1 MRGIQRRGRLLWV
14 RVCELLQV
22 KGHWVSWRR
31 SHHML
36 RRTLCSDYS
45 WVFLRRILR
54 VVSCRSCSLF
64 SHAEQMLSSAVESQ
78 PSPPSLFPSVWTRS
92 CEKGWGC
99 QHLKYPQSHDPDKA
113 NRNPAGIIHLN
124 KILRLAISYSI
135 SNDASAKYA

>member
-1 MRGIQRRGRLLWV
+1 MQR
-14 RVCELLQV
+14 LQL
-22 KGHWVSWRR
+22 GFPS
-31 SHHML
+31 SHF
-36 RRTLCSDYS
+36 T
-45 WVFLRRILR
+45 RRILMRRSQR
-54 VVSCRSCSLF
+54 VFPFFSFLLIYGKAKNLNSPCRSCSLF

-78 PSPPSLFPSVWTRS
+78 PSPPSLFSSVWTSS